1 MCAGITFVETF
12 SITLLSL
19 LSFLKSNVISTVS
32 DRWGL
37 KYGYLGQDA
46 YQRSVIE
53 VALKG
58 MLVEPIQCDFFLC
71 YVSFK

>member
-12 SITLLSL
+12 SISLLSL

-46 YQRSVIE
+46 YQRSVID
-53 VALKG
+53 VAVKG
-58 MLVEPIQCDFFLC
+58 VLFEPIQCENISCLL
-71 YVSFK
+71 